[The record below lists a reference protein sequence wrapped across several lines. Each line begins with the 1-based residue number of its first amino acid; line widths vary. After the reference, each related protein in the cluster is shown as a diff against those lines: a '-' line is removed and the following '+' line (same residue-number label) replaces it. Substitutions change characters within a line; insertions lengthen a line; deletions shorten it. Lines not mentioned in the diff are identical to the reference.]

1 MFSSRSAGLVSP
13 RQSANLHDRV
23 LAGLAEALPGSRSD
37 FSLGSSEA
45 DLLVQQ
51 GRRVAVFEVKTGDP
65 DLPLPSS
72 TSAQMLRLKEQVQQ
86 QLCEDDPDIEEVLPV
101 VVTNYK
107 VTSADKEELEGQGI
121 KLVFIDPAVARNY
134 DFAKFSRKVA
144 NLTGLRSEP
153 IQSNR

>member
-1 MFSSRSAGLVSP
+1 MSSSRSSGLGSP
-13 RQSANLHDRV
+13 RQSASLHDRV

-37 FSLGSSEA
+37 FSSGSSEA

-51 GRRVAVFEVKTGDP
+51 GSRVAVFEIKTGDP

-86 QLCEDDPDIEEVLPV
+86 QFLADEPKVEEVLPV

-107 VTSADKEELEGQGI
+107 VTPADRKELEEQGI
-121 KLVFIDPAVARNY
+121 KLVLIDSASARNY
-134 DFAKFSRKVA
+134 DFSNFSRRVA
-144 NLTGLRSEP
+144 ELTGL
-153 IQSNR
+153 QV